1 MGTPIKIYC
10 TDSEKAAI
18 QKMAEAAGHSKLS
31 QYVRDAALNESSR
44 MMLTEL
50 IGYMVQLL
58 DSELRV
64 EEKTNTKVKLLAIA
78 QSSSGGKPIQQV
90 RADIAGVFWHDYQ
103 SHTGQQSIQPLPVC
117 A

>member
-1 MGTPIKIYC
+1 MGTPIKVYC

-18 QKMAEAAGHSKLS
+18 QQMAKAAGHSKLS

-50 IGYMVQLL
+50 IGYMVQLV
-58 DSELRV
+58 DSDLRL
-64 EEKTNTKVKLLAIA
+64 EEKADTKAELLAIA
-78 QSSSGGKPIQQV
+78 QSLLDGKPVEQA
-90 RADIAGVFWHDYQ
+90 RADIAEVFWHDYQ
-103 SHTGQQSIQPLPVC
+103 SHTGQQRIRPLPVR